1 MHRQHGEDSGSDTEE
16 EERSGSGS
24 GGDNDNE
31 SDNNENESK
40 SGACSDSDSGSG
52 SGSGSGSASSSD
64 TSQNSDSDSD
74 NKQSGS
80 DDEEEE
86 GEEGEEEKEDQE
98 EDDEDNDRSGSSSNS
113 SSRGGHSRKGGKQ
126 ETKPL
131 WEENPDI
138 YGIRRSARE
147 RKEPDRMKVEHQDN
161 SQKHSKR
168 KSQWN
173 SSDGSDSDNS
183 DYDSP
188 KPRRKPAPS
197 SKKSNSSSSSKKK
210 SSQKKHHRSSSD
222 GSESEGGT
230 KRRGS
235 NRAAKEVSYKE
246 AESEEEEE
254 DEEDM
259 IEVDWSQAV
268 AKEQENAHTIE
279 RVLEHRC
286 GKKGA
291 VGMQTYIYEVEKNG
305 DPNTNFDPS
314 DPEQVEKQYLIKWKG
329 WAHIHNT
336 WESDESIKTQ
346 KYNAFQVKGMKK
358 LENYLR
364 KEEDLDAWRRQAS
377 PEEVE
382 YLEIQSE
389 LEKDLYQSHIR
400 AERIFAEAE
409 ENENR
414 YYYMKWENLP
424 YVEATWELEDLVKTR
439 FKSQLESFR
448 EREKSTCTP
457 KQCPALKHR
466 PKFCPMK
473 VQPDYLGGSNEDL
486 ELRDY
491 QMEGVNWLIHSW
503 CKHNSAILADEMGL
517 GKTIQAIAFLSYLF
531 HTHHMYGPFILV
543 LPLSTLNAWQKEFA
557 TWAPDMNVIV
567 YIGDRD
573 SRRIV
578 REYEW
583 THSSKRIKFNAVLT
597 TYEILL
603 RDKEDLRDSCHWA
616 CLVVDEA
623 HRLKNEESQLYQ
635 GLKEFRTNHR
645 LLITG
650 TPLQNSLKELWA
662 LLHFIMPEKFDDW
675 DYFESQHDGE
685 NMKKGFHRLHRQL
698 EPFLLRRVK
707 KDVEKSL
714 PSKVEQILRVDM
726 MQQQKQYY
734 KWILT
739 KNYDMLKKGSRG
751 STSSFVNIMME
762 LKKCCNHCFLT
773 KQPEEVNNC
782 DILQQLLRGSGKLML
797 LDKLLVRLKE
807 TGHRVLIFSQMV
819 RMLDILAQ
827 YLQYRRF
834 PFQRLDGSIKGEV
847 RRQALDHFN
856 ADGSIDFCFLL
867 STRAGGLGINLATAD
882 TVIIFDS
889 DWNPQN
895 DLQAQARAHRIGQ
908 KNQVNIYRLVT
919 KNSIEENII
928 ERAKQKMVLDHL
940 VIQSM
945 DTSGRTVFNKKMS
958 NSNSNPFN
966 REELN
971 AILKFGAEELFKD
984 DDDND
989 EEPVC
994 DIDEILKR
1002 AETREDAPSMVGE
1015 ELLSAFKVASFAL
1028 DEDEEVSKLDS
1039 IADENTKDWDEIIP
1053 DDYRTKVEEEER
1065 QKEMADLYLPP
1076 RKRKAVN
1083 QSGQKEEEKPRM
1095 KRKKDDSESSND
1107 DTDDDRPKK
1116 RGRPRIYHKETKG
1129 FTDVEVRR
1137 FYKSFKKFCN
1147 PQRRLDTI
1155 AVDADLREKPMT
1167 DLRKLAETIIERC
1180 QESMR
1185 EQEATKETDKTSD
1198 INGESQPKQ
1207 RRHRGP
1213 SFKLSGVAIN
1223 AKTTLSSIEELM
1235 PLDNIV
1241 PHAPVERAS
1250 WMLNIKKVKDVHWDV
1265 PWGIADDS
1273 RLLRGIYEY
1282 GLGSWEQIK
1291 GDPALNLDDKILL
1304 EGESKPQG
1312 KHLESRAQYLLKLI
1326 KKHMGLGPIK
1336 QTNIRKVMK
1345 PRKGIKE
1352 PKGISKAI
1360 IENDDSSDDG
1370 IGHPTQSGPNSAAK
1384 KIKVAHETKE
1394 HKEKPKVK
1402 ETKEEKEDT
1411 DKTKTKEEPENKEAE
1426 RTKKKKDKK
1435 DKKDRDKEKK
1445 DKERDKKGGGPL
1457 HITANGE
1464 PVPLDDSKELDK
1476 SHPLWDECK
1485 EKMRPMKKALK
1496 TLDNPNE
1503 SLSQEEQI
1511 QHTRRCLVQI
1521 GDHIERSL
1529 QALQDP
1535 TSIRE
1540 WKSLLWQF
1548 VSKFTEYD
1556 ARKLHKL
1563 YKKNKK
1569 IQEEKKEGDRENQE
1583 KKDERKKDKE
1593 KRKGEREKF
1602 IEKRRDQPGSHSP
1615 NKKSYG
1621 GREGDK
1627 WNDREKN
1634 RDREREK
1641 ERGDRDR
1648 ERPRDRDRFYPRN
1661 PGWHG
1666 GPGRESR
1673 YPREGGGGYRH
1684 EGYKPHGYRGEWG
1697 SRGPYPKHYGVPQGG
1712 YGGSG
1717 PHSGQHPGPSTHPNA
1732 PSGHSSHSGPQSG
1745 HSNHPGSTSGH
1756 SNHPGQGS
1764 GHSNYY
1770 PPHPTHSPGI
1780 YGQMPH
1786 RGGPYSGHRG
1796 EWGPKERGEWGPK
1809 ERVERPAQS
1818 YPKDFS

>member
-1 MHRQHGEDSGSDTEE
+1 
-16 EERSGSGS
+16 
-24 GGDNDNE
+24 
-31 SDNNENESK
+31 
-40 SGACSDSDSGSG
+40 
-52 SGSGSGSASSSD
+52 
-64 TSQNSDSDSD
+64 
-74 NKQSGS
+74 
-80 DDEEEE
+80 
-86 GEEGEEEKEDQE
+86 
-98 EDDEDNDRSGSSSNS
+98 
-113 SSRGGHSRKGGKQ
+113 
-126 ETKPL
+126 
-131 WEENPDI
+131 
-138 YGIRRSARE
+138 
-147 RKEPDRMKVEHQDN
+147 
-161 SQKHSKR
+161 
-168 KSQWN
+168 
-173 SSDGSDSDNS
+173 
-183 DYDSP
+183 
-188 KPRRKPAPS
+188 
-197 SKKSNSSSSSKKK
+197 
-210 SSQKKHHRSSSD
+210 
-222 GSESEGGT
+222 
-230 KRRGS
+230 
-235 NRAAKEVSYKE
+235 
-246 AESEEEEE
+246 
-254 DEEDM
+254 
-259 IEVDWSQAV
+259 
-268 AKEQENAHTIE
+268 
-279 RVLEHRC
+279 
-286 GKKGA
+286 
-291 VGMQTYIYEVEKNG
+291 
-305 DPNTNFDPS
+305 
-314 DPEQVEKQYLIKWKG
+314 
-329 WAHIHNT
+329 
-336 WESDESIKTQ
+336 
-346 KYNAFQVKGMKK
+346 MKK

-424 YVEATWELEDLVKTR
+424 YVEATWELEDL
-439 FKSQLESFR
+439 LESFR

-557 TWAPDMNVIV
+557 TWAPDMN
-567 YIGDRD
+567 
-573 SRRIV
+573 V

-867 STRAGGLGINLATAD
+867 STRAD
-882 TVIIFDS
+882 
-889 DWNPQN
+889 
-895 DLQAQARAHRIGQ
+895 
-908 KNQVNIYRLVT
+908 
-919 KNSIEENII
+919 
-928 ERAKQKMVLDHL
+928 
-940 VIQSM
+940 
-945 DTSGRTVFNKKMS
+945 
-958 NSNSNPFN
+958 SNSNPFN

-1002 AETREDAPSMVGE
+1002 AETREDAPSM
-1015 ELLSAFKVASFAL
+1015 
-1028 DEDEEVSKLDS
+1028 
-1039 IADENTKDWDEIIP
+1039 DEIIP

-1167 DLRKLAETIIERC
+1167 DLRKLAETIIER
-1180 QESMR
+1180 
-1185 EQEATKETDKTSD
+1185 
-1198 INGESQPKQ
+1198 
-1207 RRHRGP
+1207 
-1213 SFKLSGVAIN
+1213 
-1223 AKTTLSSIEELM
+1223 IEELM

-1336 QTNIRKVMK
+1336 
-1345 PRKGIKE
+1345 
-1352 PKGISKAI
+1352 
-1360 IENDDSSDDG
+1360 
-1370 IGHPTQSGPNSAAK
+1370 
-1384 KIKVAHETKE
+1384 ETKE

-1464 PVPLDDSKELDK
+1464 P
-1476 SHPLWDECK
+1476 CK

-1602 IEKRRDQPGSHSP
+1602 IEKRRDQPGKVAKEI
-1615 NKKSYG
+1615 NG
-1621 GREGDK
+1621 MT
-1627 WNDREKN
+1627 
-1634 RDREREK
+1634 ERKIEIEK
-1641 ERGDRDR
+1641 ERRREEIETEKDQETETAFIPETQAGMVVLAEKVDTHERAVVGTDTRVTSPTGIGVNGAAGDHTQNTMGYLKVDM
-1648 ERPRDRDRFYPRN
+1648 
-1661 PGWHG
+1661 G
-1666 GPGRESR
+1666 G
-1673 YPREGGGGYRH
+1673 
-1684 EGYKPHGYRGEWG
+1684 
-1697 SRGPYPKHYGVPQGG
+1697 QGLTLG
-1712 YGGSG
+1712 NILVHQPIQMPLQGT
-1717 PHSGQHPGPSTHPNA
+1717 QVTR
-1732 PSGHSSHSGPQSG
+1732 GHSQDI
-1745 HSNHPGSTSGH
+1745 
-1756 SNHPGQGS
+1756 QIILV
-1764 GHSNYY
+1764 
-1770 PPHPTHSPGI
+1770 PHQDILTTRDKVRGIPTITRPILPTHLGFTDRCPI
-1780 YGQMPH
+1780 
-1786 RGGPYSGHRG
+1786 G
-1796 EWGPKERGEWGPK
+1796 EDRTVAIG
-1809 ERVERPAQS
+1809 
-1818 YPKDFS
+1818 

>member
-1 MHRQHGEDSGSDTEE
+1 MREHVEDSGSDSDEE
-16 EERSGSGS
+16 QSGSISGS
-24 GGDNDNE
+24 DNDNE

-40 SGACSDSDSGSG
+40 SDAGSDSGSG
-52 SGSGSGSASSSD
+52 SGSASVSGSGSSSD
-64 TSQNSDSDSD
+64 SSDNNNSDSDSE

-80 DDEEEE
+80 DEEDEGDDEDKDDNEE
-86 GEEGEEEKEDQE
+86 QE
-98 EDDEDNDRSGSSSNS
+98 EDQDDDQDEEQEDDENDRSGSSSNS
-113 SSRGGHSRKGGKQ
+113 SGRSKSRKGGKD
-126 ETKPL
+126 ELKPNTL
-131 WEENPDI
+131 QCWEENPDI
-138 YGIRRSARE
+138 YGIRRSVRE
-147 RKEPDRMKVEHQDN
+147 RKEPDRMKVEHQGT
-161 SQKHSKR
+161 SKKHRKR
-168 KSQWN
+168 KSSSQWN
-173 SSDGSDSDNS
+173 SSEQSDSENS

-188 KPRRKPAPS
+188 KPRRKPP
-197 SKKSNSSSSSKKK
+197 SKKSSSSSSKKSSHKKQK
-210 SSQKKHHRSSSD
+210 SSSE
-222 GSESEGGT
+222 GSESEGES

-246 AESEEEEE
+246 AESE
-254 DEEDM
+254 DEEDDEEDL
-259 IEVDWSQAV
+259 IKVDWSQSSS
-268 AKEQENAHTIE
+268 KEDENAHTVE
-279 RVLEHRC
+279 KVLDHRT

-305 DPNTNFDPS
+305 DPNSDFDPN
-314 DPEQVEKQYLIKWKG
+314 DPEQVEVQYLIKWKG
-329 WAHIHNT
+329 WAHLHNT
-336 WESDESIKTQ
+336 WESDESLKTQ
-346 KYNAFQVKGMKK
+346 KVKGMKK
-358 LENYLR
+358 VENYLR
-364 KEEDLDAWRRQAS
+364 KLEDMNLWRQQAS

-382 YLEIQSE
+382 YMEIQSE
-389 LEKDLYQSHIR
+389 LEKELHQSHIR

-409 ENENR
+409 ENENH
-414 YYYMKWENLP
+414 YYYVKWENLP
-424 YVEATWELEDLVKTR
+424 YAEATWELEDIVIAR
-439 FKSQLESFR
+439 FNEELESFR

-466 PKFCPMK
+466 PKFSPLK
-473 VQPDYLGGSNEDL
+473 IQPDYLGCGSEDL
-486 ELRDY
+486 KLRDY
-491 QMEGVNWLIHSW
+491 QMEGVNWLIHAW

-517 GKTIQAIAFLSYLF
+517 GKTIQTIAFLSYLF

-543 LPLSTLNAWQKEFA
+543 LPLSTINAWQREFA
-557 TWAPDMNVIV
+557 AWAPDINVIV

-583 THSSKRIKFNAVLT
+583 THSTKRIKFNAVLT

-603 RDKEDLRDSCHWA
+603 RDKDDLRDSCHWA

-635 GLKEFRTNHR
+635 ALKEFRTNHR

-662 LLHFIMPEKFDDW
+662 LLHFIMPEKFDDLE
-675 DYFESQHDGE
+675 YFESQHDGE
-685 NMKKGFHRLHRQL
+685 NMKKGIPRLHRLLQ
-698 EPFLLRRVK
+698 PFLLRRVK
-707 KDVEKSL
+707 KEVEKSL

-739 KNYDMLKKGSRG
+739 KNYDMLKKGNKG
-751 STSSFVNIMME
+751 STSSFVNIVME

-773 KQPEEVNNC
+773 KPPDDVNNA

-797 LDKLLVRLKE
+797 LDKLLVRLRE

-834 PFQRLDGSIKGEV
+834 PFQRLDGSIKGEI

-856 ADGSIDFCFLL
+856 ADGSNDFCFLL

-882 TVIIFDS
+882 TVVIFDS

-958 NSNSNPFN
+958 SSNSTPFN

-984 DDDND
+984 DDENE

-1002 AETREDAPSMVGE
+1002 AETREDAPSLAGE
-1015 ELLSAFKVASFAL
+1015 ELLSAFKVASFTL

-1053 DDYRTKVEEEER
+1053 EDFRSKVEEEER

-1076 RKRKAVN
+1076 RKRKTMN
-1083 QSGQKEEEKPRM
+1083 QGGQREDGKPRA
-1095 KRKKDDSESSND
+1095 KRKRDDSESNND
-1107 DTDDDRPKK
+1107 DSDDGRPKK
-1116 RGRPRIYHKETKG
+1116 RGRPRMHHKETVKG
-1129 FTDVEVRR
+1129 FSDVEVRR
-1137 FYKSFKKFCN
+1137 FFKSFKKFSK
-1147 PQRRLDTI
+1147 PLRHLDTI
-1155 AVDADLREKPMT
+1155 AYDADLKEKPIN
-1167 DLRKLAETIIERC
+1167 DLRKLAELIIERC
-1180 QESMR
+1180 EEAMKEHES
-1185 EQEATKETDKTSD
+1185 QKENEKTAEV
-1198 INGESQPKQ
+1198 NGEGQPK
-1207 RRHRGP
+1207 RNRGP
-1213 SFKLSGVAIN
+1213 SFKLSGVTIN
-1223 AKTTLSSIEELM
+1223 AKTTLTTLEELA
-1235 PLDNIV
+1235 PLDSVV

-1250 WMLNIKKVKDVHWDV
+1250 WTLQIKRVKDAHWDI

-1282 GLGSWEQIK
+1282 GMGSWEQIK
-1291 GDPALNLDDKILL
+1291 GDPALNLGDKVLL
-1304 EGESKPQG
+1304 GDETKPQR

-1326 KKHMGLGPIK
+1326 RKHMDLGPVQPTK
-1336 QTNIRKVMK
+1336 MRKTVK
-1345 PRKGIKE
+1345 PRKPVRELKE
-1352 PKGISKAI
+1352 ISKAI

-1370 IGHPTQSGPNSAAK
+1370 VTNSSMVSSTSLK
-1384 KIKVAHETKE
+1384 KVPKEPKE
-1394 HKEKPKVK
+1394 HKESK
-1402 ETKEEKEDT
+1402 ESKIKSKDIKEEKEDG
-1411 DKTKTKEEPENKEAE
+1411 DKIKEEADIKDGEKI
-1426 RTKKKKDKK
+1426 KKKKEKK
-1435 DKKDRDKEKK
+1435 EKKEKK
-1445 DKERDKKGGGPL
+1445 DKEKKAGPV

-1464 PVPLDDSKELDK
+1464 PVPLDETKELDK
-1476 SHPLWDECK
+1476 THPLWDECK

-1503 SLSQEEQI
+1503 SLNQEEQI

-1521 GDHIERSL
+1521 GDHIERCLESL
-1529 QALQDP
+1529 KDP
-1535 TSIRE
+1535 DSVRE

-1569 IQEEKKEGDRENQE
+1569 KQEDKKEGEKDKDDREKKEEKKEKKE
-1583 KKDERKKDKE
+1583 KDHEKKKDKDSRD
-1593 KRKGEREKF
+1593 KHHTQ
-1602 IEKRRDQPGSHSP
+1602 KRRIEEGGGHSP
-1615 NKKSYG
+1615 PKKPYDG
-1621 GREGDK
+1621 WAQRGREGEKWSDRDK
-1627 WNDREKN
+1627 H
-1634 RDREREK
+1634 RDHERDK

-1648 ERPRDRDRFYPRN
+1648 PRDRDRERDRYYPRN
-1661 PGWHG
+1661 HVGPVRDWHSNPG
-1666 GPGRESR
+1666 GRDFKESR
-1673 YPREGGGGYRH
+1673 YPQDYSKREGGGSYHR
-1684 EGYKPHGYRGEWG
+1684 EGYKPHGYHRGGGGEWG
-1697 SRGPYPKHYGVPQGG
+1697 ARPHHPKHPSYGPPVGYGPSYYGPRPGGPGMYGGPPQG
-1712 YGGSG
+1712 S
-1717 PHSGQHPGPSTHPNA
+1717 
-1732 PSGHSSHSGPQSG
+1732 
-1745 HSNHPGSTSGH
+1745 
-1756 SNHPGQGS
+1756 
-1764 GHSNYY
+1764 
-1770 PPHPTHSPGI
+1770 
-1780 YGQMPH
+1780 QMPH
-1786 RGGPYSGHRG
+1786 RPPSFGAHRPD
-1796 EWGPKERGEWGPK
+1796 WGQK
-1809 ERVERPAQS
+1809 ERVDRPDRPDRPQQDWGKDRPERPPAYQKEF
-1818 YPKDFS
+1818 P